1 MSDEFNDE
9 HSGRGGSYVA
19 DADGKRVL
27 QERTDHVAP
36 QQTQPAGQAAAA
48 KPKTFKVKGASN
60 A

>member
-9 HSGRGGSYVA
+9 HAGKGGSYVV

-27 QERTDHVAP
+27 QERTDHTAP
-36 QQTQPAGQAAAA
+36 QQTQPAGQAAPA
-48 KPKTFKVKGASN
+48 KSKTKVKGASN